1 MLMYCLTH
9 RSYKLFCVRF
19 IQKRFHLSNEKYSL
33 DEAFSTASPLKYSR
47 SDLRRVAGV
56 PEDLGVGHPEI
67 VGLLDT

>member
-33 DEAFSTASPLKYSR
+33 DEAFQQLPRSNILICDVLLVYLKILELATR
-47 SDLRRVAGV
+47 K
-56 PEDLGVGHPEI
+56 
-67 VGLLDT
+67 